1 MTLAILVYLV
11 ALLGPLASAFEVI
24 SGLAAVLA
32 VPAGIAYAIHVFDS
46 PSMSYLSKDD
56 QKVRLNEW
64 ESHKNSAKKVLKYSI
79 IVSIIFG
86 LFSVLLPKEK
96 TAYVMLG
103 AYATQKVAEDPRTQE
118 IGGKVL
124 KMINNKLDSY
134 VEEMTDKVTK

>member
-11 ALLGPLASAFEVI
+11 ALLEPLASTF
-24 SGLAAVLA
+24 SGLAAIALVLSI
-32 VPAGIAYAIHVFDS
+32 PIGIAYVIHVFDS
-46 PSMSYLSKDD
+46 PSLTYLSKEE
-56 QKVRLNEW
+56 QQVRLDQW
-64 ESHKNSAKKVLKYSI
+64 ESRKQSAKKFLKYSMI
-79 IVSIIFG
+79 VCIVSG

-134 VEEMTDKVTK
+134 VDEMSDKVTK